1 MNHHKK
7 LSFIEQVVYAI
18 LSDASKGTLN
28 VNRVYSRIP
37 ADARIDKDQVYKAL
51 LSLVAKKKALQP
63 AKGQF
68 KAITFGNTMSGT
80 AVTNKRG
87 EWMLEDENGD
97 WTRLPGR
104 YTDKLLPGDEIELS
118 YARKGKRLDFHNLR
132 IIKRAQPLITGTLD
146 IFEGSVF
153 LLAPESGLPDIEI
166 RKTVSDEHDGHKA
179 KVRVID
185 FPPNNR
191 YPVGEIIEVF
201 GAPGEHETEIHAIVS
216 EFGFSMKFPQE
227 VLQESDEINEEI
239 KIQPYR
245 EDFRDITTFTI
256 DPVDAKDFDD
266 ALSIQ
271 TLKNGNWE
279 IGVHI
284 ADVDHYVQTG
294 TAIDREAAER
304 ATSVYLVDRTIP
316 MLPEKLSNDLCSLKP
331 NVDRYSFSVA
341 MEFDAQSLEIVKHRI
356 TKGIIHSDYRFSYET
371 AQENLISQTGDF
383 HKELESLNTIAQH
396 HENIRYGNGALKFE
410 SKELK
415 FELDEQ
421 QLPTKVIEKERFE
434 THKLIETFM
443 LLANRMVAEFVYKK
457 STPTPPFIYR
467 THDEPPAD
475 KLIEFAKFCKLM
487 GYPIQI
493 DNEKQMRRSFNT
505 LLERTEGKPE
515 QDLLQQM
522 SIRTMAKAVYTGQKT
537 SHFGLAFPFYTH
549 FTSPIRR
556 YPDLIAHRML
566 FAYLQSDFENKLYT
580 SELVEAL
587 AKHSSNREQQA
598 SDAERASVKYKLTE
612 LMHQY
617 EGQIFEA
624 KVTGVTEWGIYATIN
639 EFHAEGLVRL
649 RDIRFDHF
657 QFIESERKVKGRK
670 SKRTYQ
676 MGDYLYVKV
685 KKASPEERTID
696 LILVE

>member
-1 MNHHKK
+1 MRSNKK
-7 LSFIEQVVYAI
+7 LSFIEQIVYAI
-18 LSDASKGTLN
+18 LSDARKGALN
-28 VNRVYSRIP
+28 VNRVYARIP
-37 ADARIDKDQVYKAL
+37 SDALIEKDQVYKAL
-51 LSLVAKKKALQP
+51 LSLVNKKKATQP

-68 KAITFGNTMSGT
+68 KAITYGNLLKGT
-80 AVTNKRG
+80 AVVNKRG
-87 EWMLEDENGD
+87 EWMLEDEKGD

-104 YTDKLLPGDEIELS
+104 YTENLLPGDIIEIS
-118 YARKGKRLDFHNLR
+118 YSQRGKRLDLQDLN
-132 IIKRAQPLITGTLD
+132 ITQRAQPLITGTLD
-146 IFEGSVF
+146 VFEGSAY

-166 RKTVSDEHDGHKA
+166 KEEISEEFDGHKA
-179 KVRVID
+179 KVKVLD
-185 FPPNNR
+185 YPKNGR
-191 YPVGEIIEVF
+191 YPIGEIQEVF
-201 GAPGEHETEIHAIVS
+201 GLPGEHETEMHAIVS
-216 EFGFSMKFPQE
+216 EFGFSMHFPKNVE
-227 VLQESDEINEEI
+227 TAAKNINEEI
-239 KIQPYR
+239 TLHDYR
-245 EDFRDITTFTI
+245 EDFRNITTFTI

-266 ALSIQ
+266 ALSIHE
-271 TLKNGNWE
+271 LKNRNIE

-284 ADVDHYVQTG
+284 ADVDHYVSMG
-294 TAIDREAAER
+294 SDIDKEAAER

-331 NVDRYSFSVA
+331 HVDRYSFSVVLVFNS
-341 MEFDAQSLEIVKHRI
+341 EYELIDHRI
-356 TKGIIHSDYRFSYET
+356 SKGVIHSDHRFSYES
-371 AQENLISQTGDF
+371 AQEILISESGEYF
-383 HKELESLNTIAQH
+383 EELKKLNNIAEH
-396 HENIRYGNGALKFE
+396 HEKIRYDNGALKFE

-415 FELDEQ
+415 FELDDQ
-421 QLPTKVIEKERFE
+421 NLPTKVIEKTRFE

-443 LLANRMVAEFVYKK
+443 LLANRIIAEYVFKK
-457 STPTPPFIYR
+457 STPPPPFIYR

-487 GYPIQI
+487 GYPIHI
-493 DNEKQMRRSFNT
+493 DNEKVLRKSFNS
-505 LLERTEGKPE
+505 LLVRTNGKPE
-515 QDLLQQM
+515 QELLQQM

-556 YPDLIAHRML
+556 YPDLLAHRML
-566 FAYLQSDFENKLYT
+566 FKYLQRNFATKPYT
-580 SELVEAL
+580 TEEIEAI

-612 LMHQY
+612 LMQQY
-617 EGQIFEA
+617 EGQLFEA
-624 KVTGVTEWGIYATIN
+624 KVSGITEWGIYATIS
-639 EFHAEGLVRL
+639 EFHAEGLIRL

-685 KKASPEERTID
+685 NKANTENRTID